1 MPATATATATAADV
15 TIRLARPNDE
25 RAMADLSEMDYSVR
39 PADPVL
45 VAEVGGSLWAAV
57 SLSDGTAV
65 ADPFRPSGDLVPL
78 LRERARQLRQAPRAA
93 ARRPLVRFS
102 ARSFTGEP

>member
-1 MPATATATATAADV
+1 MRPMPATATDV
-15 TIRLARPNDE
+15 TIRMARPTDE
-25 RAMADLSEMDYSVR
+25 RAVADLSELDYSVR

-45 VAEVGGSLWAAV
+45 VAEVDGSLWAAV

-78 LRERARQLRQAPRAA
+78 LRERAHQLARPSRVV